1 MIDEMAIRQNIEYD
15 SSDGK
20 YYGRVD
26 LGLDGDNLEMA
37 KEAFVFLVVAIN
49 EHWKLPIAYFLTA
62 TLNSSQKSELIT
74 LALSLLHETG
84 VKIVSLTF
92 DGCSTN
98 VTATKLLGSNL
109 NMPIEIIL
117 DAAHMLKLVRNAFGE
132 KKQFL
137 DFENKIVDFD
147 YIEKLFILQEK

>member
-1 MIDEMAIRQNIEYD
+1 MDEMAIRQNIEFD

-20 YYGRVD
+20 YYGRID
-26 LGLDGDNLEMA
+26 LGNGLDGDNFEMA

-49 EHWKLPIAYFLTA
+49 ECWKLPIAYFLTA
-62 TLNSSQKSELIT
+62 SLNSSQKSELIT
-74 LALSLLHETG
+74 HALSLLHETG

-98 VTATKLLGSNL
+98 VTATKLLGCNL
-109 NMPIEIIL
+109 NLDNLVTTFMYCNKDVNMPIDIIL

-132 KKQFL
+132 KKTVFR
-137 DFENKIVDFD
+137 F
-147 YIEKLFILQEK
+147 